1 MVMVVVVKDVVDME
15 VALVDIDIVV
25 VLVLLARDIDV

>member
-1 MVMVVVVKDVVDME
+1 MVVVEVDGDME
-15 VALVDIDIVV
+15 VALVDIDMAI